1 MITIE
6 LTEKEATVLGELL
19 EGSLS
24 ELRMEISNTHS
35 YEYRGVLHERYDAME
50 KIAGALHASVK

>member
-6 LTEKEATVLGELL
+6 LTDQEAEVLNELL
-19 EGSLS
+19 EGSLT

-35 YEYRGVLHERYDAME
+35 FEYRGRLHERYDTME
-50 KIAGALHASVK
+50 KIAGELHEKVK